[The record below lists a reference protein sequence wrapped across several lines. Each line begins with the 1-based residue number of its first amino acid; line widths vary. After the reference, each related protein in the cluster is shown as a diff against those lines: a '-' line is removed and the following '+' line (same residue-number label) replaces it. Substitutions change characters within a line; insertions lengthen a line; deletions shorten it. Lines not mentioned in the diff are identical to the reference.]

1 MRILKYIYL
10 PIIGIILTLLIGEF
24 IFYVVPYLNRKYS
37 WEKFIVRFTE
47 ISWIDGDT
55 DIYRPSNLLGYERI
69 PNCRPDVNS
78 YGLIGERFSLRKLKD
93 TFRILVLGDSI
104 AAQNYFVQY
113 LKEMLNNL
121 PYPIKFEVINA
132 GVGGYCA
139 WHYMRFLKYRG

>member
-1 MRILKYIYL
+1 MDNY
-10 PIIGIILTLLIGEF
+10 PF
-24 IFYVVPYLNRKYS
+24 
-37 WEKFIVRFTE
+37 
-47 ISWIDGDT
+47 GDSSH
-55 DIYRPSNLLGYERI
+55 YRVSYFLEYERI